1 MFEAHHPVRR
11 IDQRIPVSD
20 AELFK
25 TGIAQK
31 HVDATQVAGGQIDFL
46 AEKALPHIALVQ
58 HLGKNFSGREPEPQ
72 AGRITLPN
80 RLRVLLPKSP
90 RVPQGQNTAA
100 CT

>member
-1 MFEAHHPVRR
+1 MRLIIQCVGLISASP
-11 IDQRIPVSD
+11 SD

-90 RVPQGQNTAA
+90 RVP
-100 CT
+100 